1 MELGNLLYIL
11 ICFFVPAI
19 YLPTTDFIGIGDAD
33 LRINFV
39 SPVLCLRLACAP
51 ETLNEINQKSALPF
65 CCRTVKIEILETN
78 YHTVTTV
85 TVSSIQ
91 SVYQFLVLIKVPGI
105 VV

>member
-39 SPVLCLRLACAP
+39 SPGNK
-51 ETLNEINQKSALPF
+51 LNFLDLN
-65 CCRTVKIEILETN
+65 KIETGAQIS
-78 YHTVTTV
+78 VPTTAQ
-85 TVSSIQ
+85 IDR
-91 SVYQFLVLIKVPGI
+91 
-105 VV
+105 